1 MPDGTPQ
8 GPEGDRIETTVRA
21 VLTTMAG
28 DLTAME
34 SVLLAE
40 LEGLGRT
47 IARAKA
53 EIAALKVE
61 DIRDAHIP
69 STTDELD
76 AIVDHTAHATNE
88 ILDCCETLKQLQ
100 TELSGDAADKLQ
112 GAVTRIYEACF
123 FQDITGQRIGKV
135 VTALKAIE
143 TRISSVVSAASGMAG
158 PNPAPITSTAEAA
171 KRRNDKRTEGKKL
184 ANGPQLPGS
193 GVSQREIDRLLASF
207 D

>member
-8 GPEGDRIETTVRA
+8 GQEGDRIEATVRA
-21 VLTTMAG
+21 VLSTMAG
-28 DLTAME
+28 DLTAKE
-34 SVLLAE
+34 SALLAE

-69 STTDELD
+69 SATDELD

-88 ILDCCETLKQLQ
+88 ILDSCETLEILQ
-100 TELSGDAADKLQ
+100 SELSGDAADRLQ
-112 GAVTRIYEACF
+112 GAVTRIYEACS

-143 TRISSVVSAASGMAG
+143 GRISSIVSAASGMAG
-158 PNPAPITSTAEAA
+158 PSPAPVAQAAA
-171 KRRNDKRTEGKKL
+171 KPDNDGRTEGQKL
-184 ANGPQLPGS
+184 ANGPQLPGA
-193 GVSQREIDRLLASF
+193 GVSQSEIDRLLASF

>member
-8 GPEGDRIETTVRA
+8 GPEGDRIEATVRA
-21 VLTTMAG
+21 VLTSMAG
-28 DLTAME
+28 DLTAKE
-34 SVLLAE
+34 SALLAE

-69 STTDELD
+69 SATDELD

-88 ILDCCETLKQLQ
+88 ILDCCETLEQLQ
-100 TELSGDAADKLQ
+100 SELSGEAADKLQ
-112 GAVTRIYEACF
+112 GAVTRIYEACS

-143 TRISSVVSAASGMAG
+143 TRVSAVVSAASGMPG
-158 PNPAPITSTAEAA
+158 PDPAPVAA
-171 KRRNDKRTEGKKL
+171 PGAASGDDRRTEGQKL

-193 GVSQREIDRLLASF
+193 GVSQSEIDRLLASF